1 MTTPAA
7 HPHPATVTDC
17 PPSDDTF
24 SGSLMLDV
32 AIGLDDE
39 DMLREKISDL
49 VTTGEFPEFHPDE
62 PEPTLDE
69 AYDRLPQVI
78 RLHDTPVTEVSDDLV
93 ALTTAIHGLN
103 QEAGIITSLAGFDA
117 QEAADEAHGAALEMQ
132 ADGHTVRGYL
142 WVHRQDLERV
152 VLSGDLL
159 VGFGAMS
166 GQATD
171 DAEVARTAADTF
183 RAAGLTVEWDGSP
196 SARILV
202 SPFAWSMPFHDPE
215 E

>member
-1 MTTPAA
+1 
-7 HPHPATVTDC
+7 
-17 PPSDDTF
+17 
-24 SGSLMLDV
+24 MLDV

-39 DMLREKISDL
+39 DVLRERIRDL
-49 VTTGEFPEFHPDE
+49 VTTGEFRDFHPDE

-69 AYDRLPQVI
+69 ACGRLQEVI
-78 RLHDTPVTEVSDDLV
+78 LLHDAAVTEVSDDLI
-93 ALTTAIHGLN
+93 ALTTAIHGLG
-103 QEAGIITSLAGFDA
+103 QEAGFVTSFAGFDA
-117 QEAADEAHGAALEMQ
+117 QEAADDAHAGALEMQ
-132 ADGHTVRGYL
+132 RDGHTVRGYL

-152 VLSGDLL
+152 VLSGDLP

-166 GQATD
+166 GQDTND
-171 DAEVARTAADTF
+171 TEVARTAAEAF
-183 RAAGLTVEWDGSP
+183 RTAGLTVEWDGSP